1 MGFTTID
8 KLVRKSSTGWADSAW
23 YEVED
28 FLWRSCSRDE
38 LIWLGDTGG
47 LAIPQRVGD
56 RELSK
61 PDVLLLLRDMKPKEL
76 AARYHTLLR
85 RRRSVRP

>member
-8 KLVRKSSTGWADSAW
+8 EFLPEIGTGWTDSAW
-23 YEVED
+23 HEVED

-47 LAIPQRVGD
+47 LAIPQRVGHK
-56 RELSK
+56 ELSK
-61 PDVLLLLRDMKPKEL
+61 PDVLLLLRDMKPKNL
-76 AARYHTLLR
+76 AARYHALLR
-85 RRRSVRP
+85 RRRSGNP